1 MDLFTLSE
9 RIRAERKARGW
20 SQQRLAEA
28 AGVSRA
34 RLEALEN
41 GRARDVNFSTAAQ
54 LLEALGLEL
63 RIGTANRGR
72 PTLDDLRSEDAD
84 GLGG

>member
-1 MDLFTLSE
+1 MDHFTFSE
-9 RIRAERKARGW
+9 RIRSERKARGW
-20 SQQRLAEA
+20 SQQHLADA

-41 GRARDVNFSTAAQ
+41 GRARDVTFSTASQ
-54 LLEALGLEL
+54 LLEALGLEF

-72 PTLDDLRSEDAD
+72 PTLEELRDAD
-84 GLGG
+84 RLGE